1 MMMWPTNRFDP
12 KARVK
17 CPFDPKIM
25 CKKIPWTTCRNYQ
38 LEEKQR
44 KAELAS

>member
-1 MMMWPTNRFDP
+1 MMCPTNRFDD

-17 CPFDPKIM
+17 CPFDPKKLM
-25 CKKIPWTTCRNYQ
+25 CKKIAWWTCRNYQ

-44 KAELAS
+44 QADAAS